1 MAEQFTSEGLD
12 LILNIFPRGGTNLT
26 TTYIALFTSFT
37 ATTVGAGSNAETA
50 DSYTEPSGGSY
61 ARQSIA
67 AASWG
72 AIAAGTGGRK
82 TTAGQVTFPTATA
95 GWGTV
100 NGFWIANQLSAT
112 GDTSIFA
119 ANFDD
124 NTAVTINTNDIIKV
138 TPTIQYNY

>member
-1 MAEQFTSEGLD
+1 MAEIYPDEGLD

-26 TTYIALFTSFT
+26 TTYLALFTSFT
-37 ATTVGAGSNAETA
+37 ATTVGTSGQAA
-50 DSYTEPSGGSY
+50 DTYVEPNFGSY

-82 TTAGQVTFPTATA
+82 TTAAQVTFPTATTNSSSA
-95 GWGTV
+95 T
-100 NGFWIANQLSAT
+100 NGFWLANQLSAT
-112 GDTSIFA
+112 GDVCIFA

-124 NTAVTINTNDIIKV
+124 GTAVQVNTNDIIKV
-138 TPTIQYNY
+138 TPTQQANN